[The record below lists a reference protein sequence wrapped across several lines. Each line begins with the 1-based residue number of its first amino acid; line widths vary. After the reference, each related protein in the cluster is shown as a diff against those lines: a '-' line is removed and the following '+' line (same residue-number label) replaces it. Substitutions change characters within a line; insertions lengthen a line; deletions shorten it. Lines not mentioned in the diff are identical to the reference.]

1 MLGAP
6 ADTQPPQCASGY
18 PWPHGTVCPPPWKS
32 TWAGRQ
38 AVKGP
43 DRRESALLSALI
55 SLASAWPLAPTT
67 SQDESQGWEV
77 REQDVRE
84 EVKHPRSWR
93 THLHDHDSHHGSR
106 HVEHDSWEQHDHSS
120 PDAGLE
126 EANGCQP
133 TTARGENMCRSQQD
147 RQMGPLPL
155 ICKELRQINKKKVT
169 RQQRH
174 GIPMR
179 TTMGPV
185 YLGSD
190 A

>member
-1 MLGAP
+1 MP
-6 ADTQPPQCASGY
+6 NSSWDFSY
-18 PWPHGTVCPPPWKS
+18 
-32 TWAGRQ
+32 
-38 AVKGP
+38 
-43 DRRESALLSALI
+43 
-55 SLASAWPLAPTT
+55 SLAQELIPILSKEKETDQKKL
-67 SQDESQGWEV
+67 
-77 REQDVRE
+77 
-84 EVKHPRSWR
+84 K
-93 THLHDHDSHHGSR
+93 
-106 HVEHDSWEQHDHSS
+106 
-120 PDAGLE
+120 
-126 EANGCQP
+126 